1 MRSRNRARAGAVP
14 VAALALLLLTGCSEL
29 TPGTAAVVN
38 GTKITNKAVDD
49 LADAQCVAAN
59 RAPKSAQAT
68 SMAISRV
75 KQQSLGLLMDTEL
88 SLQYAKD
95 QGITPEQSLSQALFS
110 QFEPGIA
117 PLPGKTRTVLT
128 DVFQSW
134 AKGRAILIEE
144 GSKSTGQA
152 PSQSNL
158 DQLVNAGLQDRDRW
172 LKNHTKITTDP
183 RYSPTKQGIPGGGDG
198 SVSRASSQFAKDAG
212 AAQPNQKWV
221 SGLPPSQKCG

>member
-1 MRSRNRARAGAVP
+1 MRLRGRARVGAVP
-14 VAALALLLLTGCSEL
+14 VVALAMLLLAGCSQL
-29 TPGTAAVVN
+29 TPGTAAIVN

-49 LADAQCVAAN
+49 LANAQCVAAD
-59 RAPKSAQAT
+59 RAPRSAQAT

-95 QGITPEQSLSQALFS
+95 QGITPQQSLSQGLFS
-110 QFEPGIA
+110 QFEPSIA
-117 PLPGKTRTVLT
+117 PLPGKARTVLT
-128 DVFQSW
+128 EVFQSW
-134 AKGRAILIEE
+134 AKGRAILIEA

-152 PSQSNL
+152 PTQGNL
-158 DQLVNAGLQDRDRW
+158 DQLVTAGLQDRDGW
-172 LKNHTKITTDP
+172 LKDHTKITTDA

-198 SVSRASSQFAKDAG
+198 SVSRAASQFAKDAG
-212 AAQPNQKWV
+212 AAQPSQKWV